1 MASNQDQA
9 GPLQEQPQQPQQHA
23 LITNG
28 PSYHQQQGEPLPRH
42 RPEQHD
48 MYKMLM
54 QLMQQQLATQAALT
68 ELLHRT
74 RVSTPRSASD
84 NSAGTVK
91 PQNDLPL
98 RASDI
103 GFFDP
108 GVTTKKCQSLVDA
121 ESLIT
126 TYKCVLAFTQ
136 RLEHAAHSRSE
147 RAVKEVWIFCL
158 RGQALYWHSQLI
170 TQSKR
175 DMLRE
180 ASLKTIC
187 QCLVKQFQLPPSMAL
202 DRIKSAKFT
211 LQDCHRGENIT
222 AFSTDLLEAAMVVF
236 QDVVTQLR
244 VVHLAFDG
252 QIQAVIPPPTTGMTI
267 DKFFMQLRDR
277 EATIKALAQEKY
289 EQAVNQRFWESAGDF
304 SQDRNNRRFPTD
316 RWYQNP
322 PSFQGQ
328 RRRHQDGRN
337 INYDRYYNGYP
348 IGFQNRYHTP
358 QGQAHRPSINRAV
371 PIVNTLRQDTGYR
384 PAVQPFYDADASDWD
399 QDNLEYGG
407 PQQYGRYEDQD
418 LFDHAQ
424 EVRDDIR
431 TLYSEE
437 ESEIPY
443 SEVGSEV
450 PYSELE
456 SENPY
461 ANTEFRNL
469 YAEVEPPSS
478 YAQVEWR
485 NPYAEMESD
494 IPYAD
499 AHCDGLYP
507 DVEWDYDY
515 QEDSYSYF
523 GDEDAGVLDDW

>member
-9 GPLQEQPQQPQQHA
+9 EPLQEQPQQPQQYA

-28 PSYHQQQGEPLPRH
+28 PSYHQQQGEPLPMH
-42 RPEQHD
+42 WPEQHD
-48 MYKMLM
+48 MCKMMM

-68 ELLHRT
+68 ELLHRNH
-74 RVSTPRSASD
+74 VSTPRSASD

-91 PQNDLPL
+91 PQTDRPL
-98 RASDI
+98 RAPDI

-108 GVTTKKCQSLVDA
+108 GVTTKRVQIVVSDA
-121 ESLIT
+121 EPFIT
-126 TYKCVLAFTQ
+126 TYKCVFAFTQ
-136 RLEHAAHSRSE
+136 RLEHAARSRSE

-187 QCLVKQFQLPPSMAL
+187 QCLVEQFQLPLSMAL

-211 LQDCHRGENIT
+211 LQDYHRGENIT
-222 AFSTDLLEAAMVVF
+222 AFSTDLLEAARIVY

-252 QIQAVIPPPTTGMTI
+252 QIQVVIPPPTAGMTI

-277 EATIKALAQEKY
+277 EATIKALAKEKY
-289 EQAVNQRFWESAGDF
+289 EQTINQQFWESAGNF
-304 SQDRNNRRFPTD
+304 SQDRNNRGFPTD
-316 RWYQNP
+316 SWYQNP
-322 PSFQGQ
+322 PSFQRQ
-328 RRRHQDGRN
+328 RRQHQDGRN
-337 INYDRYYNGYP
+337 IHYDRYYDGYP

-358 QGQAHRPSINRAV
+358 QDQAHRPSINRAV

-384 PAVQPFYDADASDWD
+384 PAVQPFYDADARDWD
-399 QDNLEYGG
+399 QGNLEYGEL
-407 PQQYGRYEDQD
+407 QQYGRYEDQD
-418 LFDHAQ
+418 LFHHQQ
-424 EVRDDIR
+424 EMRDDIR

-450 PYSELE
+450 PFSELA
-456 SENPY
+456 SEN
-461 ANTEFRNL
+461 T
-469 YAEVEPPSS
+469 YAEVESQS
-478 YAQVEWR
+478 RYAHVEWG
-485 NPYAEMESD
+485 NPCAEMESD

-499 AHCDGLYP
+499 AHWDGLYP

-515 QEDSYSYF
+515 QEDCYSSF
-523 GDEDAGVLDDW
+523 GDDNAGVLDDW